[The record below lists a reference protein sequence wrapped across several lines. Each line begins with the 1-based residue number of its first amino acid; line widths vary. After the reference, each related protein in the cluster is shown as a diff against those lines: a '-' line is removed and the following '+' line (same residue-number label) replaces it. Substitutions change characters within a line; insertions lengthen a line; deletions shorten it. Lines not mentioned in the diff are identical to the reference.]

1 MKKILIALVCVTT
14 LLAGKFS
21 DYELKDDQFKGE
33 ITLKNGKKR
42 QGYIDLKGGIMSPW
56 LTQQSIK
63 FFTEEAISDGKLKN
77 NEKEKFKPK
86 DLKSFTAGDRTF
98 DVLKVSAAKFNSGIG
113 IPQNKFVEKLV
124 SGKVTLYKL
133 FEAPDPNPVT
143 VGEAQAA
150 EREADLERIRN
161 NPVYLLLKDGE
172 KLTPIG
178 KVNLSEYLS
187 DCAEVVEKYESGD
200 YGVEPFNQD
209 ASSKLGKMIANKTN
223 SIIAGDVLEEILNEY
238 NACN

>member
-1 MKKILIALVCVTT
+1 MKKILLAIVCVST
-14 LLAGKFS
+14 LMAATFA

-33 ITLKNGKKR
+33 ITLKNGKSR
-42 QGYIDLKGGIMSPW
+42 SGYIDLKGGVMSPW
-56 LTQQSIK
+56 LTQQSVK

-98 DVLKVSAAKFNSGIG
+98 DVLKVSASKFTSGIG
-113 IPQNKFVEKLV
+113 LPQNKFVEKLV

-133 FEAPDPNPVT
+133 YEAPDPMAVT

-150 EREADLERIRN
+150 AHEAELERMRN
-161 NPVYLLLKDGE
+161 NPVMLLQKEGE

-178 KVNLSEYLS
+178 KINLSEYLS
-187 DCAEVVEKYESGD
+187 DCAEVVAKYESGN

-223 SIIAGDVLEEILNEY
+223 SIIAGDVLEEILNDY